1 MAEGLTKHMFGRQVY
16 VDSVGVHFGEVN
28 GFALTVMREM
38 GIDISGHR
46 PKTFEDLQDTS
57 FDLVITMTP
66 QAQHAAMELTRT
78 RAIEVE
84 YWATFDPTIARGG
97 RERIL
102 ATFRETR
109 DFLHEK
115 IKQRFG

>member
-1 MAEGLTKHMFGRQVY
+1 MAEGLSKDMFGQRLY
-16 VDSVGVHFGEVN
+16 VDSVGVQYGEVN
-28 GFALTVMREM
+28 GFAVTAMREL

-46 PKTFEDLQDTS
+46 PKTFEDLRDTS

-84 YWATFDPTIARGG
+84 YWATFDPTIARGS
-97 RERIL
+97 RDQIL
-102 ATFRETR
+102 DAFRETR
-109 DFLHEK
+109 DFLREK
-115 IKQRFG
+115 ISRRFA